1 MEPSTLESLFIEQT
15 KYTPKISLD
24 LEKQHFCF
32 IGKSYPE
39 NTFVFY
45 SETMAWIDQYF
56 QQSLTGKTVIDFEI
70 IYFNSSSSKLFFDLL
85 DLLEEASQKHELEI
99 NWIYDEE
106 NETAL
111 EAGEDFKE
119 DFESLNFNLVEK

>member
-1 MEPSTLESLFIEQT
+1 MESITIESLFIEQT
-15 KYTPKISLD
+15 KYTPLIALD
-24 LEKQHFCF
+24 VDKQHFRI

-45 SETMAWIDQYF
+45 SETMAWLERYF
-56 QQSLTGKTVIDFEI
+56 SRALDGKTVIDFEI

-85 DLLEEASQKHELEI
+85 DLLEEASKKHQLEI

-119 DFESLNFNLVEK
+119 DFDSLVFNLVEK

>member
-1 MEPSTLESLFIEQT
+1 MESITIESLFIEQT
-15 KYTPKISLD
+15 KYTPSISLD
-24 LEKQHFCF
+24 VEKQHFQI

-45 SETMAWIDQYF
+45 SETMAWLERYF
-56 QQSLTGKTVIDFEI
+56 TQSLDGKTVIDFEI

-85 DLLEEASQKHELEI
+85 DLLEEASKQHQVEI

-119 DFESLNFNLVEK
+119 DFESLVFNLVEK